1 MPGTPEMNSTPAEFR
16 KLWPNE
22 LVLLREHLQRLDRD
36 TRRLRFGNAVGDR
49 FIDAYCDTVYALNSV
64 IYGCFIDGTLRA
76 VAELRLL
83 NDTWPFEAELA
94 FSVETQWQDDG
105 LGTELMGRAL
115 QAAKNRGIGR
125 LYMICLPENIRM
137 RTIAQKFNARLSLR
151 SGQIEGQLNAPY
163 ADCFSLFQEALDDAG
178 GFVTF
183 MLDLGHSRPA
193 AEPRSA

>member
-1 MPGTPEMNSTPAEFR
+1 MPGTPEKPTKHAEFR

-22 LVLLREHLQRLDRD
+22 LALLRDHLQRLDRD
-36 TRRLRFGNAVGDR
+36 TRRMRFGNAVGDR
-49 FIDAYCDTVYALNSV
+49 FIETYCDTVYALNSV

-94 FSVETQWQDDG
+94 FSVEKDWQDDG
-105 LGTELMGRAL
+105 IGTDLMGRAL

-137 RTIAQKFNARLSLR
+137 RTIAQKYDARMSWR
-151 SGQIEGQLNAPY
+151 PGQIEGRLHAPY
-163 ADCFSLFQEALDDAG
+163 ADYLSLFQEALDDAG

-183 MLDLGHSRPA
+183 MLDLGHARARP
-193 AEPRSA
+193 EPRSA